1 MVPTNVCFP
10 LHEIFHWDCLYQ
22 VERTWQGREFYHKKR
37 SNLQKMEFYYIRRTY
52 MKRIFFTKKEVTY
65 TENKIRK
72 GNKNILAIVY
82 DIIIITTF

>member
-1 MVPTNVCFP
+1 
-10 LHEIFHWDCLYQ
+10 
-22 VERTWQGREFYHKKR
+22 
-37 SNLQKMEFYYIRRTY
+37 

-82 DIIIITTF
+82 DIIIITTFQNLHEKNFSYNKER